1 MQIELAAV
9 AVIVFYILSK
19 SGRISISKLVADN
32 EMYFRRLKESD
43 YEFYVKAKY
52 GDAVN
57 ADILFNKRLQNSL
70 IVMLVVFCLL
80 LKNMSYLYFIVVL
93 IVGFAFFKL
102 DYMNL
107 KSYYKRHL
115 HEIDTMLPYYLKGL
129 EILIQHYT
137 VPVAIGK
144 SLDDAP
150 DIFKDGLKDLIN
162 KINAGDDTIEPYMDF
177 ARQYPVRDSMR
188 MMRLLYRLSLG
199 RQERKQEQLLAFSKT
214 ISNLQQKARETKY
227 KNRLDKMESKTM
239 SMLIATGVGVMV
251 LLVISVLILM
261 NASG

>member
-1 MQIELAAV
+1 MQIELAVV
-9 AVIVFYILSK
+9 AIIVFYILSK
-19 SGRISISKLVADN
+19 SGRISVSKLIADN

-43 YEFYVKAKY
+43 YEFYVKAKF
-52 GDAVN
+52 GDSVN
-57 ADILFNKRLQNSL
+57 ADILFNKRLQNTL
-70 IVMLVVFCLL
+70 IVMLVVFCLV
-80 LKNMSYLYFIVVL
+80 LKNMSYLYFIIILV
-93 IVGFAFFKL
+93 IGFAFFKL
-102 DYMNL
+102 DYINL
-107 KSYYKRHL
+107 KGYYKKHL

-150 DIFKDGLKDLIN
+150 DIFKEGLKELIN
-162 KINAGDDTIEPYMDF
+162 KINAGDDTIEPYMEF

-199 RQERKQEQLLAFSKT
+199 RQERKQEQLIAFSKT

-227 KNRLDKMESKTM
+227 KNRLDKMEGKTM

-251 LLVISVLILM
+251 LLIISVLILM

>member
-1 MQIELAAV
+1 MQIELAVV
-9 AVIVFYILSK
+9 AIIVFYILSK
-19 SGRISISKLVADN
+19 SGRISISKLIADN
-32 EMYFRRLKESD
+32 EMYFRKLKESD

-52 GDAVN
+52 GDSVN

-70 IVMLVVFCLL
+70 IIMLVVFCLV
-80 LKNMSYLYFIVVL
+80 LKNMSYLYFIVIL

-102 DYMNL
+102 DYINL
-107 KSYYKRHL
+107 KGYYKKHL

-150 DIFKDGLKDLIN
+150 DIFKDGLKQLIN
-162 KINAGDDTIEPYMDF
+162 RINAGDDTIEPYMDF

-199 RQERKQEQLLAFSKT
+199 RQERKQEQLIAFSKT

-239 SMLIATGVGVMV
+239 SMLITTGVGVMV

>member
-1 MQIELAAV
+1 MQIELAVV
-9 AVIVFYILSK
+9 AIIVFYILSK
-19 SGRISISKLVADN
+19 SGRISISKLIADN
-32 EMYFRRLKESD
+32 EMYFRKLKESD

-52 GDAVN
+52 GDSVN

-70 IVMLVVFCLL
+70 IIMLVVFCLV
-80 LKNMSYLYFIVVL
+80 LKNMSYLYFIVIL

-102 DYMNL
+102 DYINL
-107 KSYYKRHL
+107 KGYYKKHL

-150 DIFKDGLKDLIN
+150 DIFKDGLKQLIN
-162 KINAGDDTIEPYMDF
+162 RINAGDDTIEPYMDF

-199 RQERKQEQLLAFSKT
+199 RQERKQEQLIAFSKT